1 MTHVKICSV
10 QTVEHALTA
19 AAEGADFIGFNFVP
33 GVRRQLKQDV
43 AVKIIQDY
51 KRQRGP
57 DGPKLV
63 GIFADQPLDEVNRI
77 LQECGLTMAQL
88 SGQESMNYAV
98 HIDQPVIKAIHIP
111 EGQPTDLLLDHLGN
125 VLEELEKL
133 NILPLLDPLVHGALG
148 GTGRSF
154 DWAIAQM
161 LAQKHQFLL
170 AGGLSPTNIRQAV
183 EQVHPWG
190 VDVSSGVETSGH
202 KDPKKIKSFIRNA
215 RSTEYDE

>member
-1 MTHVKICSV
+1 VTRVKICSV

-33 GVRRQLKQDV
+33 SVRRQLQQDV
-43 AVKIIQDY
+43 AIEIIQNY
-51 KRQRGP
+51 KRQHGP
-57 DGPKLV
+57 DRPKLV
-63 GIFADQPLDEVNRI
+63 GIFADQPLDDVNRI

-88 SGQESMNYAV
+88 SGQEPMNYAV
-98 HIDQPVIKAIHIP
+98 HIDRPVIKAIHIP
-111 EGQPTDLLLDHLGN
+111 EGQPTDLLVDHLDR

-133 NILPLLDPLVHGALG
+133 EILPLLDPLVHGALG

-202 KDPKKIKSFIRNA
+202 KDPSKIKSFIRNA